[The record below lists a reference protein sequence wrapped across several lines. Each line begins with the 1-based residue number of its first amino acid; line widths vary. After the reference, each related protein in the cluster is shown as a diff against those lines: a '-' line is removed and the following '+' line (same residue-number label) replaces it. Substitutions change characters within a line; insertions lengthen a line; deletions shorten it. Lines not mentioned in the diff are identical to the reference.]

1 MIHFKHALIVLA
13 LLYASSGRTQQPP
26 AAPPPP
32 PGVGVPP
39 VLMLATAPELSA
51 AQQVE
56 VRRILTQRR
65 DAAEAIH
72 QKTRIE
78 MDALHA
84 RERAEHERIDAQAGE
99 QLRKLLGDEGL
110 RRFAQWQLAPHGG
123 PDAAAHRPQPHAH
136 GLPGAPAIPPPRT
149 DAPPPPG
156 GYDE

>member
-1 MIHFKHALIVLA
+1 MIHCKHALIVLA

-32 PGVGVPP
+32 GNGVPP
-39 VLMLATAPELSA
+39 VLVLAAAPQLSA
-51 AQQVE
+51 TQQAE

-99 QLRKLLGDEGL
+99 QLRKLLGDDGL

-123 PDAAAHRPQPHAH
+123 PDAAARRPPPHGH
-136 GLPGAPAIPPPRT
+136 DLPGVEALPPPRA